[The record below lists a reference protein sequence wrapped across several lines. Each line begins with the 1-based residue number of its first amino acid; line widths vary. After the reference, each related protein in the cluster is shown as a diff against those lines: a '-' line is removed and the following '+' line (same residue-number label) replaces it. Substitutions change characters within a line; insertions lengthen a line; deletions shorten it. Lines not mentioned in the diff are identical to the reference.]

1 MLRRKIGSFNLSLR
15 FVEKIMNEWI
25 DAASGEK
32 AAPLLPSD
40 AKKGGMRGNLLNFVY
55 VHMIPEHVC
64 VCTSEP
70 SFCVAFSTT
79 STVYTATNLCLF
91 SLIILSM
98 LLVSSSECS
107 EIARTDDSIGTH

>member
-64 VCTSEP
+64 VCTSVCK
-70 SFCVAFSTT
+70 CV
-79 STVYTATNLCLF
+79 CLEEDGCVF
-91 SLIILSM
+91 MFILGGMSM
-98 LLVSSSECS
+98 RASAHVLPMCVLPF
-107 EIARTDDSIGTH
+107 